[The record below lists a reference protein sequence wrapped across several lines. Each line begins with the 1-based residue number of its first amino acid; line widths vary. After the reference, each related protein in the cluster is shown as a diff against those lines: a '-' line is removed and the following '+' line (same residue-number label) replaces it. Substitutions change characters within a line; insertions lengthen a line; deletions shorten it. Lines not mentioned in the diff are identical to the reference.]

1 MREDFWFDSC
11 GAGRIHVCRWMPEG
25 EPKAVFQIVHG
36 IAEVAERYDAFA
48 QVLAQHKIPIFAI
61 STYNT
66 DYILLKQA
74 HYPRALAALT
84 DAGYTIE
91 A

>member
-36 IAEVAERYDAFA
+36 IAEVAERYGAFA
-48 QVLAQHKIPIFAI
+48 LSLIHI
-61 STYNT
+61 
-66 DYILLKQA
+66 
-74 HYPRALAALT
+74 
-84 DAGYTIE
+84 
-91 A
+91 